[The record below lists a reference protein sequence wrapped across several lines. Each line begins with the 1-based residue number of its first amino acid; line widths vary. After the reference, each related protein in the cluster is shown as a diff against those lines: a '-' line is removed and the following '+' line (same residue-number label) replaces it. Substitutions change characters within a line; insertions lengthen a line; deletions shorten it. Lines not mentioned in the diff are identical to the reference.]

1 MEKVMPR
8 YRVDTG
14 YHLHLPYGRVARP
27 GEEVELTG
35 DLEQEVLKKQ
45 GWKVTLITNASAGS
59 QTSEPEETKAIEEP
73 PKDRAAK
80 RAKIR

>member
-1 MEKVMPR
+1 MPK

-14 YHLHLPYGRVARP
+14 YHLHLPHGRVAGP

-35 DLEQEVLKKQ
+35 NLEQEVLKKQ
-45 GWKVTLITNASAGS
+45 GWKVTLITDTPTPASA
-59 QTSEPEETKAIEEP
+59 QTPEPEETKAIEEP

-80 RAKIR
+80 RAKVK

>member
-1 MEKVMPR
+1 MAK
-8 YRVDTG
+8 YRVNAG
-14 YHLHLPYGRVARP
+14 YHLHLPHGRVAEP

-45 GWKVTLITNASAGS
+45 GWKVSLITDTPAGA

-80 RAKIR
+80 NAKVK